1 MFWGRKLLPTDCKQ
15 IRLVPR
21 FDTLAPFNIEK
32 RKMLDPKS
40 DFCMQGQSE
49 IMHDFAI
56 QPNIEK

>member
-1 MFWGRKLLPTDCKQ
+1 MFWGRKQLPTDCKH

-21 FDTLAPFNIEK
+21 FDTLVSFNIEK

-40 DFCMQGQSE
+40 TFPLLGQSE
-49 IMHDFAI
+49 IMHEFVI